1 MSVLLSIKPKYIE
14 KIKKGVKLYEF
25 RRVIFKQDISEI
37 YVYATAPIKKIVGKF
52 TIDEIIQGVPQQL
65 WKLYYKEA
73 GISKKDFFSYYKG
86 AHKGYAIKIKRFEMY
101 NEPIDPYKLNSKF
114 IPPQSYAYTNNVLPN
129 LFETNT

>member
-1 MSVLLSIKPKYIE
+1 MNVLLSIKPKYIE

-25 RRVIFKQDISEI
+25 RRVIFKQDIGEI
-37 YVYATAPIKKIVGKF
+37 YVYAT
-52 TIDEIIQGVPQQL
+52 IDKIIQGVPQQL

-86 AHKGYAIKIKRFEMY
+86 ANKGYAIKIKRFEMF

-114 IPPQSYAYTNNVLPN
+114 IPPQSYAYTNNVLPDI
-129 LFETNT
+129 FETKT